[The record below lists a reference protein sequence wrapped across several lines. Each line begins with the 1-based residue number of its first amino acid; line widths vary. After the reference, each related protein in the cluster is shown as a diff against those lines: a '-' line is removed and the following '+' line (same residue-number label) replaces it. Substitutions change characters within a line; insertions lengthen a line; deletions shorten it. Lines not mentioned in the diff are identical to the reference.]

1 MLRNHD
7 TATELKT
14 LGSRHSETIPETPYK
29 TPSGYFENLPHQ
41 VLQRIHSEAVQDELK
56 AISPMLAAADK
67 TNAYRVPDHYFEQR
81 HPFQIPQS
89 ASSVLRFIPKRR
101 TLQYAMAAAVFTAI
115 GFIAFFLTNSGN
127 KIPGHIATGLNIK
140 TEAAFN
146 QELAMLSE
154 AEIYNYLINTG
165 DLTDIETIANWVDT
179 NVLPAET
186 DYMDARFMENYF
198 QEIDKTTKQNNL

>member
-14 LGSRHSETIPETPYK
+14 LGSRHSETISETPYK

-115 GFIAFFLTNSGN
+115 GFIAFFLTNPGN
-127 KIPGHIATGLNIK
+127 KIPEYVNAGLKIK

-146 QELAMLSE
+146 RELAMLSE
-154 AEIYNYLINTG
+154 AEIQSYLIHTS
-165 DLTDIETIANWVDT
+165 DWSDTETIASCVDP
-179 NVLPAET
+179 NALPAEA
-186 DYMDARFMENYF
+186 DYMDVRFMENFF
-198 QEIDKTTKQNNL
+198 QEIDKTTKQSNL